1 VKNIGKPDAG
11 KLHVRFDEG
20 GQGETC
26 SLLYPQGLRTVRA
39 LAGAIWKRSQAT
51 RFHEGE
57 FQGDPGSAEA
67 QKRKQ
72 LKAVTRPEELHD

>member
-26 SLLYPQGLRTVRA
+26 SLLYRLVPSVQSGSLTVDK
-39 LAGAIWKRSQAT
+39 LVVK
-51 RFHEGE
+51 
-57 FQGDPGSAEA
+57 
-67 QKRKQ
+67 
-72 LKAVTRPEELHD
+72 

>member
-26 SLLYPQGLRTVRA
+26 SLLYPKGFEDE
-39 LAGAIWKRSQAT
+39 K
-51 RFHEGE
+51 
-57 FQGDPGSAEA
+57 DP
-67 QKRKQ
+67 
-72 LKAVTRPEELHD
+72 